1 MGVVNVTPD
10 SFSDG
15 GRWVDPAAAAL
26 HGIAL
31 VDDGADIVDV
41 GGESTRPGA
50 DPVSIEEETERVEP
64 VVAALAAAGAVVSV
78 DTSKVDVAAAAVAAG
93 AQIVNDVTALGS
105 PAMGEFCAAAGV
117 GVVLMHMLGTPRSM
131 QVNPHYDNVVG
142 DVRRYL
148 EERVGAAVAAGIEG
162 DRICLDPGIGF
173 GKTVAHNLQI
183 LAGLA
188 AFTSAD
194 QPILVGTSRKGFLG
208 SILEASGKTTDTAA
222 RGAATVATV
231 AAAILAGVAVVR
243 VHDVGS
249 ALDAVRIAD
258 AIVRVPQP

>member
-15 GRWVDPAAAAL
+15 GRWVDPAAAARR
-26 HGIAL
+26 GIAL

-64 VVAALAAAGAVVSV
+64 VVAALAATGAVVSV
-78 DTSKVDVAAAAVAAG
+78 DTSKVEVAAAAVAAG

-231 AAAILAGVAVVR
+231 AASILAGVAVVR